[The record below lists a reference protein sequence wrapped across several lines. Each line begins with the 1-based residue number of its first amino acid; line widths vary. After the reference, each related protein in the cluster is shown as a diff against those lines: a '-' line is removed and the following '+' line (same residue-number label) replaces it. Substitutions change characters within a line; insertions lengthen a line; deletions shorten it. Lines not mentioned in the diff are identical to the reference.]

1 MPLSHGSGWSVF
13 FPAWVRSCSSPGHDL
28 GHSPSR
34 FHGASSLHLDQR
46 ARWATGRVSSNE
58 TANTADAF
66 TPHHLMG
73 ASPGTHLPA
82 ESPLLKELEYI
93 AGWACSLGNALI
105 LDEGDTKKD
114 DEADHFEKISPHWF
128 ITNRSHPACC
138 HNGIDPPRPRRQVP
152 YDRRGRPSSDN
163 VDSQLRWLHCPGH
176 SALLATSSGHSEYN
190 SLGTDCVYSP
200 HRHPVVPDRH

>member
-114 DEADHFEKISPHWF
+114 DEADHFEKV
-128 ITNRSHPACC
+128 
-138 HNGIDPPRPRRQVP
+138 PRIGLLQIAVI
-152 YDRRGRPSSDN
+152 
-163 VDSQLRWLHCPGH
+163 
-176 SALLATSSGHSEYN
+176 LLAVITALIHLDLGVRFLMIGEGGPLPIMWILNFVGYIVLVTRLYLPPLQAIQRMTPWFLMADPVLTVI
-190 SLGTDCVYSP
+190 LGTL
-200 HRHPVVPDRH
+200 